1 MSQKLTSMSVEALIK
16 LRSEVGAI
24 LDSKA
29 AALKKELAAL
39 GEHYDAGQRPMKGGA
54 GTKTLLGTKVPPKY
68 RGPGGVTWAGRGA
81 MPVWMREAIK
91 GGKKAE
97 DFLIAK
103 SPIPTARKKAIA
115 QRKAKAKKKT
125 A

>member
-16 LRSEVGAI
+16 LRSEVGAT

-39 GEHYDAGQRPMKGGA
+39 GEHYDVGQLPMKGGT

-68 RGPGGVTWAGRGA
+68 RGPSGETWAGRGA
-81 MPVWMREAIK
+81 QPVWLREAIK
-91 GGKKAE
+91 GGTKID

-103 SPIPTARKKAIA
+103 GNGSAKPEAKKPKKMARKK
-115 QRKAKAKKKT
+115 R
-125 A
+125 